1 MRIGYNTGYDP
12 GGGAFVT
19 EQERFMKEAVRQ
31 AKKGESLDGGSDRM
45 RDRFRRKNHCEGI

>member
-31 AKKGESLDGGSDRM
+31 AKKARALMEVPIGCVID
-45 RDRFRRKNHCEGI
+45 